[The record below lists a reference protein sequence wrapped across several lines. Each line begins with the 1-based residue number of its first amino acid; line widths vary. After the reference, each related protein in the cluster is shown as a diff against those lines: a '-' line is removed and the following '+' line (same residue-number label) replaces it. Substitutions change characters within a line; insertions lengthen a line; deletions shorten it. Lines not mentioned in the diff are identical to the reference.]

1 MRTNSTNG
9 KKTPETLA
17 PLAPRTT
24 LVLTPSARK
33 QANKMAKKH
42 KRSFSKEVEFL
53 IEQEYGRLFGKEQV
67 AA

>member
-1 MRTNSTNG
+1 MPTNSTNG
-9 KKTPETLA
+9 KKTPEI
-17 PLAPRTT
+17 LAPRTT

-33 QANKMAKKH
+33 QANRMAKKH